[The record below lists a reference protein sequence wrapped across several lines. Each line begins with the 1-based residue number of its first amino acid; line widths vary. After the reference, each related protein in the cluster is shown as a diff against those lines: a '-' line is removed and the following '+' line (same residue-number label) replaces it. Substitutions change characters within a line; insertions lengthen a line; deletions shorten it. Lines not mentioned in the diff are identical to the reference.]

1 MQGIFFL
8 GLLILFLP
16 AMVFSQNKVEALIWN
31 VGDKWKFIGDEG
43 IEAGKADPNGYIQKV
58 SDRKC
63 ISESQASNT
72 MSSDTK
78 VYAIVF
84 SDLHLGSRQ
93 STVTVESI
101 SGIIKKHNPTV
112 VVYAGDTVD
121 LFASVKNIT
130 YLDKLKAIPG
140 KNIFLAG
147 NHDPIETFEQ
157 SVIFDLNGKKI
168 KIFHGHNEEPWYAR
182 WSDWLATKINEFI
195 LQITKFNIQNWARRK
210 FAKEFDGK
218 KYVPYLYKEM
228 MTIIDEYKNGYFDVV
243 ISGHTHY
250 AERREI
256 GKFLYINLG
265 DWNNYAII
273 YETGD
278 ILLDRI

>member
-8 GLLILFLP
+8 GLVNSISSCDGYFRKIK
-16 AMVFSQNKVEALIWN
+16 FEALIWN

-72 MSSDTK
+72 MSSNTK

-93 STVTVESI
+93 STVTMESI
-101 SGIIKKHNPTV
+101 FGIIKKHNPTV

-130 YLDKLKAIPG
+130 ISISSKQFPARIYFWPG
-140 KNIFLAG
+140 IM
-147 NHDPIETFEQ
+147 I
-157 SVIFDLNGKKI
+157 
-168 KIFHGHNEEPWYAR
+168 R
-182 WSDWLATKINEFI
+182 
-195 LQITKFNIQNWARRK
+195 
-210 FAKEFDGK
+210 
-218 KYVPYLYKEM
+218 
-228 MTIIDEYKNGYFDVV
+228 
-243 ISGHTHY
+243 
-250 AERREI
+250 
-256 GKFLYINLG
+256 
-265 DWNNYAII
+265 
-273 YETGD
+273 
-278 ILLDRI
+278 